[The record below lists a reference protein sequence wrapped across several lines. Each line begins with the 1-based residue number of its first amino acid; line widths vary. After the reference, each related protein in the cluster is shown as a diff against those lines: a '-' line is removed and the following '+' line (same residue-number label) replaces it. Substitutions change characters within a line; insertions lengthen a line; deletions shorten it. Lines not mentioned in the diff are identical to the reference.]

1 MISRQWKGIAKPGQ
15 ADNYIEHL
23 KTETFPQ
30 IAKIPGFVNAS
41 IMTRKVPKGTEFLV
55 VTTWESI
62 EAIKRFAG
70 EDAEVAVVPDVVQ
83 EMMVEYDERVV
94 HYEIVNLNPWSR
106 AG

>member
-1 MISRQWKGIAKPGQ
+1 MISRQWKGIAKPGR

-41 IMTRKVPKGTEFLV
+41 IMTREIPQGTEFLV

-62 EAIKRFAG
+62 EAIRRFAG
-70 EDAEVAVVPDVVQ
+70 EDPEAAVVPAVVQ
-83 EMMVEYDERVV
+83 EMMVEYDERVG
-94 HYEIVNLNPWSR
+94 HYEIVED
-106 AG
+106 